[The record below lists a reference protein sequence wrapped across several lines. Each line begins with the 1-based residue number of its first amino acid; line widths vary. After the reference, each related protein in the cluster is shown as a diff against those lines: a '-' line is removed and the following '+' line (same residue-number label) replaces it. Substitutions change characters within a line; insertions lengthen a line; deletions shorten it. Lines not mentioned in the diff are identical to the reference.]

1 MKLLIDL
8 FYLFIMDL
16 GTLMQVICE
25 VNDLRG
31 LEVFFEFEIVPSA
44 FLLFHAF
51 N

>member
-16 GTLMQVICE
+16 GTLVKIVCK

-31 LEVFFEFEIVPSA
+31 LEVLFEFEIVTST
-44 FLLFHAF
+44 FLLLHAF
-51 N
+51 Y